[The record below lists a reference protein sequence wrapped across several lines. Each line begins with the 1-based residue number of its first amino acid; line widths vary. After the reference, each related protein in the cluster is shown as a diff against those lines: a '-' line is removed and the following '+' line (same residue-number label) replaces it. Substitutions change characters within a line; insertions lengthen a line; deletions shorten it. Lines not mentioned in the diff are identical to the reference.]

1 MKNIPNRNI
10 FNTPEGYFENL
21 PNRVLDKN
29 ELRKTRKMS
38 FVQLTAA
45 AAAVVIGVFFFV
57 TKNDITIDQSIE
69 ANLEQEIDLYI
80 NSGYWQAEDILTF
93 SENPDLILDEIIEE
107 EWGVLEDNQ
116 SEIETG
122 EWW

>member
-21 PNRVLDKN
+21 PNRVLEKS
-29 ELRKTRKMS
+29 ELRKTRTMS

-45 AAAVVIGVFFFV
+45 AAAVAIGVFFFV
-57 TKNDITIDQSIE
+57 TKNEIIIDQSIE

>member
-10 FNTPEGYFENL
+10 FKTPEGYFENL
-21 PNRVLDKN
+21 PNLVLDKN

>member
-1 MKNIPNRNI
+1 MKNIPDRNI
-10 FNTPEGYFENL
+10 FKTPVGYFENL
-21 PNRVLDKN
+21 PNLVLDKN

-69 ANLEQEIDLYI
+69 ANLEQE
-80 NSGYWQAEDILTF
+80 N
-93 SENPDLILDEIIEE
+93 
-107 EWGVLEDNQ
+107 
-116 SEIETG
+116 
-122 EWW
+122 

>member
-10 FNTPEGYFENL
+10 FKTPEGYFENL
-21 PNRVLDKN
+21 PNRVLEKS
-29 ELRKTRKMS
+29 ELRKTRTMS

>member
-1 MKNIPNRNI
+1 MKNIPDRNI

-21 PNRVLDKN
+21 PNRVLEKS
-29 ELRKTRKMS
+29 ELRKTRTMS

-57 TKNDITIDQSIE
+57 TKNEIIIDQSIE

-80 NSGYWQAEDILTF
+80 NSGYWQAEDILPF
-93 SENPDLILDEIIEE
+93 SENPDLILDEIIVE

>member
-10 FNTPEGYFENL
+10 FKTPEGYFENL
-21 PNRVLDKN
+21 PNRVLEKS
-29 ELRKTRKMS
+29 ELRKTRTMS

-45 AAAVVIGVFFFV
+45 AAAVAIGVFFFV
-57 TKNDITIDQSIE
+57 TKNEIIIDQSIE